1 MFNPNS
7 IAMEHNMAEQTNNE
21 SVVETPDSTQ
31 AESGVI
37 INALQI
43 QSLDISDRFT
53 RTKTE
58 AGWKIKLEAPAR
70 VTINFTTSMRKFETA
85 LMENDVIERDGNDL
99 ILLRNQPTDAYRSQR
114 SVSPLAR
121 SSRQTLAS
129 EPTEGR
135 TV

>member
-1 MFNPNS
+1 
-7 IAMEHNMAEQTNNE
+7 MAEENNNE
-21 SVVETPDSTQ
+21 SVAETEDSTQ

-37 INALQI
+37 INAVQM
-43 QSLDISDRFT
+43 QSLDISERFT
-53 RTKTE
+53 RVKTE
-58 AGWKIKLEAPAR
+58 TGWQITLEASAR
-70 VTINFTTSMRKFETA
+70 VTITFTTSMRKFETV
-85 LMENDVIERDGNDL
+85 LMANDIIERDGNDL

>member
-1 MFNPNS
+1 
-7 IAMEHNMAEQTNNE
+7 MAEQNNNE
-21 SVVETPDSTQ
+21 SVAETQDAIQ

-37 INALQI
+37 INIAQM
-43 QSLDISDRFT
+43 QSLDISERFT
-53 RTKTE
+53 RMKTE
-58 AGWKIKLEAPAR
+58 TGWKIKLEAPAR
-70 VTINFTTSMRKFETA
+70 VTITFTTSIRKYETA

-121 SSRQTLAS
+121 SSGQTLAS
-129 EPTEGR
+129 ESTEGR

>member
-1 MFNPNS
+1 
-7 IAMEHNMAEQTNNE
+7 MERNMAEENNNE
-21 SVVETPDSTQ
+21 SVAETEDSTQ

-37 INALQI
+37 INAVQM
-43 QSLDISDRFT
+43 QSLDISERFT
-53 RTKTE
+53 RVKTE
-58 AGWKIKLEAPAR
+58 TGWQITLEASAR
-70 VTINFTTSMRKFETA
+70 VTITFTTSMRKFETV
-85 LMENDVIERDGNDL
+85 LMANDIIERDGNDL